1 MYTECFLCHQYCDT
15 EKHHI
20 FGGALRKK
28 SEKYKLTVQL
38 CPTATGTTKRVCT
51 TTARRCKRC
60 MNTVSVR
67 LWKSMAGQSRTL
79 SRNFI
84 RITFNKEAFG

>member
-1 MYTECFLCHQYCDT
+1 MYTECFWCHQYCDT

-28 SEKYKLTVQL
+28 SEKYKLTVQRA
-38 CPTATGTTKRVCT
+38 PTATGITKRVCT

-79 SRNFI
+79 SRIFI
-84 RITFNKEAFG
+84 RITINKEAFG

>member
-38 CPTATGTTKRVCT
+38 CPYCHRDNKEGCT

-67 LWKSMAGQSRTL
+67 LWKRMAGQSRTL
-79 SRNFI
+79 LRIFI
-84 RITFNKEAFG
+84 RITFNKEAFE